1 LKTPFRYLICIVSL
15 LLVNQVVAQHELY
28 LNVELHPTSK
38 KLFVQQEIVFKNT
51 TKQVLHSLILNDW
64 NHAYSDK
71 NTPLGRRFSD
81 EFVRNFHLAKDD
93 ERGKTSDLTILD
105 SESLFLD
112 WKRVE
117 RHPDLIEV
125 KLRKPLNPGESSNL
139 KLTYISYIPKDKFT
153 KFGHNDSGDMYL
165 KNWFLTPSR
174 YENNDFV
181 RYSNLNLDDIPNA
194 QFDVQ
199 LKLKLPKNLK
209 SFSDLNTSG
218 VSEEEIHMVY
228 NYSGKNRNDFN
239 LFIGQQLNFNSYKN
253 SIVDVVT
260 NLKENRLSSIQKA
273 VVIDRIVHYV
283 NTRVGNYPFE
293 KITVSQVDYERNPFY
308 GLNQLPSFIS
318 PFPDEF
324 IFELKFLKT
333 YLNNFLQNTLQIN
346 HRSDSWVHDGI
357 QVYLMMQYI
366 DENYPEMKMMGTIS
380 KMKLLKSYNLTNV
393 DFNEQYSYFYM
404 LMARKNLDQPIGNP
418 KNSFIKF
425 NEQIAGKYRAG
436 LSLKYLDNFLG
447 NNSVN
452 QSIAEFYAVSLEKQT
467 DRCDFEDLLQEKT
480 PKSLDWFFKTI
491 INSRDIIDYKFKD
504 LKKSKDSVEIT
515 LKNKTGITVP
525 IPVYGIKDSKVVF
538 KNWIENVSTDTV
550 LVYPRNDI
558 DKLVINYKN
567 EVPEYNLRNNWKSTK
582 PFVITNRPIK
592 FNLMK
597 DLEDPFYNQILYVP
611 TISYNL
617 YDGLTPGLRF
627 HNKTILDK
635 PFVFDLNPAYSSLTH
650 SLVGNFGLV
659 HLHNRRNHNLYQIR
673 YSINGSYFHYAPDA
687 SYMKLTPMAI
697 LRMRPSSFRDNRKEF
712 FVFRNIFVN
721 REQNDYTILKPDNDS
736 YSIFNAKYI
745 NTRTELRDH
754 FSVKSDLQLA
764 SMFGKSMIEL
774 EYRNLFDNNR
784 QLNVRFF
791 AGSFLYRNTNSD
803 FYSFGISQ
811 ANDYL
816 FDYNLYGRSETTGF
830 FSQQYVVAE
839 GGFKS
844 RFDDSFAN
852 QWITSI
858 NSSINIWN
866 WIEVYGDA
874 GVYKNKYSSE
884 KFIYNSG
891 IRLNLVTDYFEVYFP
906 VHSTS
911 GWEIGQK
918 NYQEHIRFMI
928 TLNPEILVGL
938 FTRKWF

>member
-1 LKTPFRYLICIVSL
+1 ML
-15 LLVNQVVAQHELY
+15 LANPLLAQHELY
-28 LNVELHPTSK
+28 LNVELNQDSK

-51 TKQVLHSLILNDW
+51 STQTLSSIILNDW

-81 EFVRNFHLAKDD
+81 EFVRNFHLAKDT
-93 ERGKTSDLTILD
+93 ERGRTADLTILD

-112 WKRVE
+112 WHRIEK
-117 RHPDLIEV
+117 HPDLLEV
-125 KLRKPLNPGESSNL
+125 KLRKPLKPDDTVTL
-139 KLTYISYIPKDKFT
+139 KLTYICDIPKDKFT
-153 KFGHNDSGDMYL
+153 KFGYDDSDEMYL
-165 KNWFLTPSR
+165 KNWFLTPAR
-174 YENNDFV
+174 FEHNDFV
-181 RYSNLNLDDIPNA
+181 RYSNLNLDDIANA

-199 LKLKLPKNLK
+199 LKLKLPKNNK
-209 SFSDLNTSG
+209 SVSDLSSNGSI
-218 VSEEEIHMVY
+218 EEDLHNVY
-228 NYSGKNRNDFN
+228 HYSGKNRNDFN
-239 LFIGQQLNFNSYKN
+239 LFIGPKLNFNSFKN
-253 SIVDVVT
+253 SIVDVVC
-260 NLKENRLSSIQKA
+260 NLKETRLSSIQKA

-283 NTRVGNYPFE
+283 HDNIGQYPFD

-324 IFELKFLKT
+324 IYELKFLKT
-333 YLNNFLQNTLQIN
+333 YLNNFLKNTLQIN
-346 HRSDSWVHDGI
+346 QRADSWVHDGI
-357 QVYLMMQYI
+357 QVYLMMKYI
-366 DENYPEMKMMGTIS
+366 EENYPEMKMMGTVS
-380 KMKLLKSYNLTNV
+380 KIKLLKSYNLTNV

-447 NNSVN
+447 NNSVQN
-452 QSIAEFYAVSLEKQT
+452 SIAAFYAINLEKQT

-480 PKSLDWFFKTI
+480 PKSIDWFFKTI

-504 LKKSKDSVEIT
+504 FKKSKDSIQIT

-525 IPVYGIKDSKVVF
+525 IPIYGIKDDNVVF
-538 KNWIENVSTDTV
+538 KEWIENVSSDTI
-550 LVYPRNDI
+550 LTYEKETI

-567 EVPEYNLRNNWKSTK
+567 EVPEFNLRNNWKSTK

-611 TISYNL
+611 TLSYNL

-635 PFVFDLNPAYSSLTH
+635 PFTFDLNPAYSSLTH

-659 HLHNRRNHNLYQIR
+659 HLHNRRDSNLYQIR
-673 YSINGSYFHYAPDA
+673 YSLNGSYFHYAPDA

-697 LRMRPSSFRDNRKEF
+697 LRMRPSNFRDNRKEF
-712 FVFRNIFVN
+712 FVFRNILVN
-721 REQNDYTILKPDNDS
+721 REQNNYTSLQPDNDS

-754 FSVKSDLQLA
+754 FSVKTDLQL
-764 SMFGKSMIEL
+764 SNIFGKTMVEF

-784 QLNVRFF
+784 QLNIRLY
-791 AGSFLYRNTNSD
+791 AGSFLYRKTNSE

-811 ANDYL
+811 PNDYL
-816 FDYNLYGRSETTGF
+816 FDYALYGRSETTGF
-830 FSQQYVVAE
+830 FSQQYVVGE

-844 RFDDSFAN
+844 KFDTTFAN
-852 QWITSI
+852 QWITSL
-858 NSSINIWN
+858 NSSFNIWN

-874 GVYKNKYSSE
+874 GIFKNKSESE
-884 KFIYNSG
+884 KFIYDSG

-906 VHSTS
+906 VHSSS

-918 NYQEHIRFMI
+918 NYQERVRFMI
-928 TLNPEILVGL
+928 TLSPEILVGL